1 MELWNTT
8 LENSFFLIGILQDS
22 KYPGLICA
30 TITFLYLVAVTSNG
44 LLLLLIAMDKRL
56 HVPMYFLLSQLSLM
70 DLLLTTVISPKTL
83 MDYLH
88 GKSTIS
94 FSGCGFQMFLLLT
107 IGGAED
113 ILLAFMAYDRYVAIQ
128 HPLNYMVFMRPK
140 VCWSMVAT
148 NWLLASMNSLVH
160 TIYTMNFPFCGTRE
174 IRHLLCE
181 IPPLL
186 KLACADT
193 TKYQFMVYSMGVAFL
208 LIPLSVILVSYT
220 LVLTAV
226 FHMPSTQGRQK
237 ALLTCSS
244 HLTVVGL
251 YYGAAVLMYV
261 LPSAYHSPH
270 QDNII
275 SVFYTIITPALNPL
289 IYSLRNKDV
298 LGALKKVLGKG
309 LSVPKL

>member
-8 LENSFFLIGILQDS
+8 LDNSFFLIGILQDG

-30 TITFLYLVAVTSNG
+30 TITFLYLVAMTSNG
-44 LLLLLIAMDKRL
+44 LLLLLIAKDKRL
-56 HVPMYFLLSQLSLM
+56 HLPMYFLLSQLSFM
-70 DLLLTTVISPKTL
+70 DLLFTTVISPKTFV
-83 MDYLH
+83 DYLR
-88 GKSTIS
+88 GQSTIS
-94 FSGCGFQMFLLLT
+94 FSGCGFQMFLILT

-128 HPLNYMVFMRPK
+128 HPLNYMVIMGLK

-148 NWLLASMNSLVH
+148 SWLLASMNALVH
-160 TIYTMNFPFCGTRE
+160 TIYTMHFPFCRTRE
-174 IRHLLCE
+174 ISHLVCE

-193 TKYQFMVYSMGVAFL
+193 TKYEFMVYTMGVAFL
-208 LIPLSVILVSYT
+208 LIPLSAILISYT

-244 HLTVVGL
+244 HLTVVTL
-251 YYGAAVLMYV
+251 YYGAAVFMYV
-261 LPSAYHSPH
+261 LPSAYHSPQ
-270 QDNII
+270 QDNIV
-275 SVFYTIITPALNPL
+275 SVFCTIITPVLNPL

-298 LGALKKVLGKG
+298 LEALKKVLGKG
-309 LSVPKL
+309 PSVPKF

>member
-1 MELWNTT
+1 MEFWNTT
-8 LENSFFLIGILQDS
+8 LENTFFLIGILQDS
-22 KYPGLICA
+22 KFPGLVCA
-30 TITFLYLVAVTSNG
+30 TITFLYLVAMISNG
-44 LLLLLIAMDKRL
+44 LLLLLIAMDKQL

-70 DLLLTTVISPKTL
+70 DLLFTTVISPKTL
-83 MDYLH
+83 VDYLH
-88 GKSTIS
+88 GQSTIS
-94 FSGCGFQMFLLLT
+94 FLGCGFQMFLILT
-107 IGGAED
+107 LGGAED

-128 HPLNYMVFMRPK
+128 YPLNYMVFMRPK

-148 NWLLASMNSLVH
+148 SWLLASLNSLIH
-160 TIYTMNFPFCGTRE
+160 TTYTMHFPFCRARE
-174 IRHLLCE
+174 IHHLLCE

-193 TKYQFMVYSMGVAFL
+193 TKYQFMVYTMGVTFL
-208 LIPLSVILVSYT
+208 FLPLSAILASYT

-251 YYGAAVLMYV
+251 YYGAAVFMYV
-261 LPSAYHSPH
+261 LPSSYHNPQ
-270 QDNII
+270 QDNIL
-275 SVFYTIITPALNPL
+275 SMFYTVITPTLNPL

-298 LGALKKVLGKG
+298 LGALKKLLEKG
-309 LSVPKL
+309 

>member
-8 LENSFFLIGILQDS
+8 LENSFFLIGVLQDS

-70 DLLLTTVISPKTL
+70 DLLLTTVISPKIFV
-83 MDYLH
+83 DYLH
-88 GKSTIS
+88 GQSIIS

-113 ILLAFMAYDRYVAIQ
+113 ILLAFMAYDRYAAIQ

-140 VCWSMVAT
+140 VCWSMVAIS
-148 NWLLASMNSLVH
+148 WLLASLNALVH
-160 TIYTMNFPFCGTRE
+160 TIYTMHFPFCKTRK
-174 IRHLLCE
+174 ISHLLCE

-193 TKYQFMVYSMGVAFL
+193 TKYQFLVYVMGVTFL
-208 LIPLSVILVSYT
+208 LIPLSAILASYT

-226 FHMPSTQGRQK
+226 FHMSSAQGRQK

-244 HLTVVGL
+244 HLTVVVL
-251 YYGAAVLMYV
+251 YYGAVVFMYL
-261 LPSAYHSPH
+261 LPGAYHSPE

-275 SVFYTIITPALNPL
+275 SVFYTIITPTLNPL

-298 LGALKKVLGKG
+298 LGALKKVLGKS
-309 LSVPKL
+309 LSISKL

>member
-1 MELWNTT
+1 MELWNMT
-8 LENSFFLIGILQDS
+8 LEKSFFLIGILQES
-22 KYPGLICA
+22 KYPGLVCA

-44 LLLLLIAMDKRL
+44 LLLLLIAMDKQL

-70 DLLLTTVISPKTL
+70 DLLLTTVVSPKTFV
-83 MDYLH
+83 DYLH
-88 GKSTIS
+88 GQSIIS

-128 HPLNYMVFMRPK
+128 HPLNYMIFMRPK
-140 VCWSMVAT
+140 VCRSVVAT
-148 NWLLASMNSLVH
+148 NWLLASLNALVH
-160 TIYTMNFPFCGTRE
+160 TTYTMHFPFCGTRE
-174 IRHLLCE
+174 VGHLLCE

-193 TKYQFMVYSMGVAFL
+193 TKYQFMIYTMGVTYL
-208 LIPLSVILVSYT
+208 LIPISVIIASYT

-226 FHMPSTQGRQK
+226 FHMCSAQGRQK

-244 HLTVVGL
+244 HLTVVML
-251 YYGAAVLMYV
+251 YYGAAVFMYV
-261 LPSAYHSPH
+261 LPSAYHNPQ

-298 LGALKKVLGKG
+298 LGALKKLLRKG
-309 LSVPKL
+309 PSG

>member
-8 LENSFFLIGILQDS
+8 LENSFLLTGILQDS
-22 KYPGLICA
+22 KYPGLVCA
-30 TITFLYLVAVTSNG
+30 TIAFLYLVAMTSNG

-70 DLLLTTVISPKTL
+70 DLLITTVISPKIL
-83 MDYLH
+83 VDYLC
-88 GKSTIS
+88 GQSTIS
-94 FSGCGFQMFLLLT
+94 FSGCGFQIFLTLT
-107 IGGAED
+107 VGGAED

-140 VCWSMVAT
+140 VCWSMVAIS
-148 NWLLASMNSLVH
+148 WLLASMNALVN
-160 TIYTMNFPFCGTRE
+160 TIYTMHFPFCRTRE
-174 IRHLLCE
+174 ISHILCE

-193 TKYQFMVYSMGVAFL
+193 TKYQFVLYTVGVTFL
-208 LIPLSVILVSYT
+208 LIPLSGILISYT

-226 FHMPSTQGRQK
+226 FHMPSIQGRKK
-237 ALLTCSS
+237 AFLTCSS

-251 YYGAAVLMYV
+251 YYGPLVFIYV
-261 LPSAYHSPH
+261 LPSAYHNPH
-270 QDNII
+270 QDNIL
-275 SVFYTIITPALNPL
+275 SVFYSIITPTMNPL

-298 LGALKKVLGKG
+298 LGALKKLLGKG
-309 LSVPKL
+309 PSGPKL

>member
-1 MELWNTT
+1 MELWNMT
-8 LENSFFLIGILQDS
+8 LENNFFLFGILQSS
-22 KYPGLICA
+22 KYPELVCA
-30 TITFLYLVAVTSNG
+30 TITFLYLMAVTSNG

-70 DLLLTTVISPKTL
+70 DLLLTTVISPKTFV
-83 MDYLH
+83 DYLC
-88 GKSTIS
+88 GQSTIS

-113 ILLAFMAYDRYVAIQ
+113 ILLALMAYDRYVAIR

-148 NWLLASMNSLVH
+148 NWLLASLNALVH
-160 TIYTMNFPFCGTRE
+160 TTYTMHFSFCRTRE
-174 IRHLLCE
+174 ISHLLCE

-186 KLACADT
+186 KLACGDT
-193 TKYQFMVYSMGVAFL
+193 TKYQFMVYTMGVTYL
-208 LIPLSVILVSYT
+208 LIPISAIIASYT

-226 FHMPSTQGRQK
+226 FHMPSTQGRKK

-251 YYGAAVLMYV
+251 YYGAAVFMYV
-261 LPSAYHSPH
+261 LPSAYHSPQ

-298 LGALKKVLGKG
+298 LGSLKKLLEKE
-309 LSVPKL
+309 PMHD